1 MYRVQLQNFEGPLD
15 LLLFFIKR
23 DELDIYDIP
32 ISYITEQFFEY
43 IHFLD
48 ELDLSIASE
57 FILMASTL
65 MAIKAKMM
73 LPVTGDGEEDE
84 FEMDPRYELVQA
96 LLEYKRFKEMA
107 EEMSVMDHKTR
118 QRYYRGFLEPDILE
132 PEVDNGEVLKNV
144 TLFDLMAAFKKV
156 MSQVVKDD
164 VFHKVERIPTNIEEQ
179 SKYIIG
185 QLKFQGRLSFLDL
198 CASLKHKIKMVV
210 TFLASLEL
218 IKEQKVILYVGDDP
232 TDFYLELNPQNPE
245 ENREEADSDNNVE
258 KKDS

>member
-32 ISYITEQFFEY
+32 ISYITDQFFEY
-43 IHFLD
+43 IQFLD
-48 ELDLSIASE
+48 DLDLGVASE

-73 LPVTGDGEEDE
+73 LPPVHDEDEDE
-84 FEMDPRYELVQA
+84 FELDPRYELVQA
-96 LLEYKRFKEMA
+96 LLEYKRFKEMS
-107 EEMSVMDHKTR
+107 EEMSVMDQKMR
-118 QRYYRGFLEPDILE
+118 QKYFRGNYEPDVLE

-156 MSQVVKDD
+156 MSQVINDD
-164 VFHKVERIPTNIEEQ
+164 VYHKVERFPTNIEEQ
-179 SKYIIG
+179 SVFIVQ
-185 QLKFQGRLSFLDL
+185 QLKERGRLAFTDL
-198 CASLKHKIKMVV
+198 CNVLNHRIKIVV

-218 IKEQKVILYVGDDP
+218 IKEQKVFLYVGDDP
-232 TDFYLELNPQNPE
+232 TDFYLELNEEELIEDNQNVP
-245 ENREEADSDNNVE
+245 VE
-258 KKDS
+258 SS

>member
-32 ISYITEQFFEY
+32 ISYITDQFFEY
-43 IHFLD
+43 IRFLD

-73 LPVTGDGEEDE
+73 LPLANEEDE
-84 FEMDPRYELVQA
+84 DDFEMDPRYELVQA

-107 EEMSVMDHKTR
+107 EEMSVMDHKMR
-118 QRYYRGFLEPDILE
+118 QKYFRGYSEPDILE

-144 TLFDLMAAFKKV
+144 TLFDLMSAFKKV
-156 MSQVVKDD
+156 MAQVVRDD
-164 VFHKVERIPTNIEEQ
+164 VYHNVERIPTNIEEQ
-179 SKYIIG
+179 SMFIVQ
-185 QLKFQGRLSFLDL
+185 QLSERGRLAFMDL
-198 CASLKHKIKMVV
+198 CNVLNHRIKIVV

-218 IKEQKVILYVGDDP
+218 IKERKVFLYVGDDP
-232 TDFYLELNPQNPE
+232 TDFYLELNEDIEDEAATEEISE
-245 ENREEADSDNNVE
+245 ENE
-258 KKDS
+258 